1 MTTRRRFLSTALAA
15 GALAALPISVAPAF
29 AQAQPVGTIQ
39 IAFAPSVQAAWG
51 EQIGLVAAELQHTL
65 AMILGPSLQ
74 RGTGNRLVVDVTSLW
89 LGSYA
94 GGGGG
99 GKPTD
104 GGGTADF
111 LESTVSVYD
120 RTGRQLA
127 SWPIRSTE
135 SSSAGGAWYRPDVDQ
150 RRLQALA
157 RNNAW
162 WIKRYLEG

>member
-1 MTTRRRFLSTALAA
+1 MTTRRQFLSASLAA
-15 GALAALPISVAPAF
+15 GAVGAASIVATPAR
-29 AQAQPVGTIQ
+29 AQGLTIGTVQ
-39 IAFAPSVQAAWG
+39 IAFAPTVQTAWG
-51 EQIGLVAAELQHTL
+51 EQTGLVAAEIQHTL
-65 AMILGPSLQ
+65 ATILGPSLQ
-74 RGTGNRLVVDVTSLW
+74 RGTSNRLVINITSLW
-89 LGSYA
+89 LGAYA

-104 GGGTADF
+104 GGGSGDF

-120 RTGRQLA
+120 RAGTQLA

-135 SSSAGGAWYRPDVDQ
+135 SSSSGGAWYRPDVDQ

-157 RNNAW
+157 CNNAG